1 MKKLILK
8 FVENF
13 IFVNFFK
20 GLFTILLNSLII
32 FAIPYILGSIFQWL
46 FTIVGFSFGGVIF
59 VIFSLLIATIYL
71 IIKD

>member
-1 MKKLILK
+1 MKNLISK

-32 FAIPYILGSIFQWL
+32 FAIPYILGALFQWMFAL
-46 FTIVGFSFGGVIF
+46 IGFSLGGVIF
-59 VIFSLLIATIYL
+59 VSFSLLIATVYL
-71 IIKD
+71 IIKY